1 MFIFC
6 YKRCLS
12 AFSTQPV
19 WRQTIPTCA
28 STTMA
33 LALLFV
39 KQVIRQCVC
48 VCMCNYDH
56 VQENHSTPKIL
67 RQRGLNKKE
76 KNSDGCIDKGNGVS
90 CNHSFIIFTPLKMA
104 IDGILIPY
112 TAYHETYLTK
122 A

>member
-48 VCMCNYDH
+48 VCVCVIMTTCKK
-56 VQENHSTPKIL
+56 TTL
-67 RQRGLNKKE
+67 RQK
-76 KNSDGCIDKGNGVS
+76 
-90 CNHSFIIFTPLKMA
+90 F
-104 IDGILIPY
+104 
-112 TAYHETYLTK
+112 
-122 A
+122 